1 MVIYT
6 FSVAKGIDKN
16 EVHYKKGGGLL
27 AEIGHHILG
36 RFAKKGKNR
45 MWVGR

>member
-36 RFAKKGKNR
+36 RLAKIGHYGMR
-45 MWVGR
+45 IVR